1 MERLTHWNE
10 GLGRY
15 TTGTE
20 KGAHSR
26 IAQLLAAYENT
37 GITPDQIRKMD
48 ELYREKCEEVNRLKD
63 ELAAERQKYEW
74 IPVDEELPKA
84 DMKVQAI
91 IKHHKWIADYDSDW
105 VPEEEKTV
113 HPEWTEICEAIYK
126 NGEFTFRCIEDDC
139 FAETAY
145 VSPENNITKPVSEIL
160 KWRPIACAEYDGWIP
175 VEYPPKT
182 NTYILLSFSNFSLPM
197 VGRYGEDENG
207 WAFYLGDCDGKDTC
221 TNNNLYV
228 NAWQPLPEPYRPEK
242 GEQQDE

>member
-1 MERLTHWNE
+1 MERLTWVDEDGTVLFQNPNQFPEDVAFTITELAKNE
-10 GLGRY
+10 EYDFL
-15 TTGTE
+15 E
-20 KGAHSR
+20 R
-26 IAQLLAAYENT
+26 IAERLANREVAADYYKLKYE
-37 GITPDQIRKMD
+37 K
-48 ELYREKCEEVNRLKD
+48 KCA
-63 ELAAERQKYEW
+63 ELAAERQKHRW
-74 IPVDEELPKA
+74 IPVEEKLPKT

-175 VEYPPKT
+175 AEERLP
-182 NTYILLSFSNFSLPM
+182 NESGTYIVSAKENDFEHVTFCKWQT
-197 VGRYGEDENG
+197 RYKRWDLTGSRAY
-207 WAFYLGDCDGKDTC
+207 WKII
-221 TNNNLYV
+221 
-228 NAWQPLPEPYRPEK
+228 AWRPLPAPYEPEK
-242 GEQQDE
+242 GDTAE